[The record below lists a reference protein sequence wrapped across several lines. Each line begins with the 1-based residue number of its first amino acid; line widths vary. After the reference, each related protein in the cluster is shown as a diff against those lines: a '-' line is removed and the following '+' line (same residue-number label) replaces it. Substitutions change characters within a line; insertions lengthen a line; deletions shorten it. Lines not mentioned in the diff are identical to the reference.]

1 MPNFNFNIRFF
12 ITGFVLL
19 VLSFTAIAQ
28 ENTGVGEKKDTV
40 SLNVKK
46 EGSAI
51 KSKIKYQAKDSILFS
66 VERKIVKLY
75 HDAVVEYETVHL
87 RAEYIE
93 INFNTKSIKAFGLL
107 DSTGQLIGRPEFKEG
122 DQNFDSDTII
132 YNYETKKGIIYDIF
146 SEQGEGYLHGE
157 KVKKMPDNTILVHNG
172 SYTTCDLHDPHFE
185 IRFNKAKVIPDDK
198 IVTGPVWLVIEDIPT
213 PLALPFGFFP
223 NKKGTKSGILIPT
236 YGQSANRGF
245 YLENGGYY
253 FAISDYVDLA
263 LRGDIYSRGSW
274 GLKAISSYKRKY
286 KYEGNFNISYAIN
299 VFGDKQLP
307 DYVKYKDFFIK
318 WRHAQDPK
326 ARPRSRFTADVQAGS
341 SKYNTFNPSSSQDY
355 LSSSYT
361 SSISYSTTFGSLFNF
376 SANIRHTQNKNTH
389 ALSMSL
395 PELSLSSSKIYP
407 FRPKV
412 SKGKPRSYENISFSY
427 QMNARNTINT
437 IDSLLFDSLN
447 FKNMENGVKHSIP
460 VTWNMKFLKYLN
472 FAFSGTYTER
482 WYFNYVQK
490 EWNNIDSAL
499 VTNTIYHFKSAREFM
514 LGSSLNTKLYIFY
527 SFGRLPLRVIR
538 HVMTPSAT
546 FSWRPDFSQ
555 QKFGYYQY
563 YLTPQS
569 QTPVMYSIFQNAMF
583 GYPGA
588 GKYSNLNLSLS
599 NNFEMKVRSRKDTIT
614 GTKKIVLIDNL
625 TLSINRNFA
634 ADSLQWSMMTVS
646 GRTKLFKNLDLSYV
660 LALDPYA
667 VDYAGKRVNVFQY
680 KVDKRLFRPNN
691 DEYGIAATYQLS
703 NKIFRFGKTS
713 DSTSG
718 AVIKYRVPWNLN
730 VSYTF
735 RDGNYF
741 YYTTSNFKKS
751 HSLVF
756 SGDVQLTPNW
766 KISGMVNYDI
776 VSGKFTYPTLNI
788 HRDLHCWEIVFN
800 WIPIGFRQSY
810 NMTIRVKATMLQDL
824 KLTKKTDWR
833 DFY

>member
-12 ITGFVLL
+12 ITGLVFL
-19 VLSFTAIAQ
+19 VLSLASQAQ
-28 ENTGVGEKKDTV
+28 EDIGSAVKKDSV
-40 SLNVKK
+40 KMSVKK

-75 HDAVVEYETVHL
+75 HEAVVEYEDVNL
-87 RAEYIE
+87 KAEYIE
-93 INFNTKSIKAFGLL
+93 INFNNKTIKAYGMP
-107 DSTGQLIGRPEFKEG
+107 DSLGRLFGRPDFMQG
-122 DQNFDSDTII
+122 DQKFDSDTII

-157 KVKKMPDNTILVHNG
+157 KVKKLPDNTILVRDG
-172 SYTTCDLHDPHFE
+172 SFTTCDLHDPHFE
-185 IRFNKAKVIPDDK
+185 IKFNKAKVIPNDK

-236 YGQSANRGF
+236 YGQSTNRGF

-253 FAISDYVDLA
+253 FAISDYMDLA
-263 LRGDIYSRGSW
+263 LRADIYSRGSW
-274 GLKAISSYKRKY
+274 GVKALSAYKRKY
-286 KYEGNFNISYAIN
+286 KYEGNFSISFAEN

-307 DYVKYKDFFIK
+307 DYVKYRDFFIK

-326 ARPRSRFTADVQAGS
+326 ARPRSRFSADVQAGS
-341 SKYNTFNPSSSQDY
+341 SKYNTFNPSSTQDY

-361 SSISYSTTFGSLFNF
+361 SSVSYSTTFGTLFNF
-376 SANIRHTQNKNTH
+376 SANFRHTQNKTTH
-389 ALSMSL
+389 ALSMNL

-412 SKGKPRSYENISFSY
+412 MKGKPRSYQNINFSY

-437 IDSLLFDSLN
+437 IDSLLFDSLSL
-447 FKNMENGVKHSIP
+447 KNMDNGVKHTIP
-460 VTWNMKFLKYLN
+460 VSWNMKFLKYFN

-482 WYFNYVQK
+482 WYFRYMEQ
-490 EWNNIDSAL
+490 EWNNVDSAL
-499 VTNTIYHFKSAREFM
+499 LTNTVNQFRAAREFM
-514 LGSSLNTKLYIFY
+514 LGSSLNTKMYVFY
-527 SFGRLPLRVIR
+527 SFGRLPLREIR
-538 HVMTPSAT
+538 HVITPSAT
-546 FSWRPDFSQ
+546 FSWRPDFSE
-555 QKFGYYQY
+555 QKYGYYRY

-588 GKYSNLNLSLS
+588 GKYSNLNLSLT
-599 NNFEMKVRSRKDTIT
+599 NNFEMKVRNRKDTVT
-614 GTKKIVLIDNL
+614 GTRKITLIDNL
-625 TLSINRNFA
+625 TLAINRNFA

-646 GRTKLFKNLDLSYV
+646 GRTKLFKNFDLSYV
-660 LALDPYA
+660 IALDPYA
-667 VDYAGKRVNVFQY
+667 MDSNGRRINVFQFD
-680 KVDKRLFRPNN
+680 VDHRLFRRNN

-703 NKIFRFGKTS
+703 NKSFRFGHQK
-713 DSTSG
+713 DSTG
-718 AVIKYRVPWNLN
+718 TAIKYRVPWNLN
-730 VSYTF
+730 LTYTF

-741 YYTTSNFKKS
+741 YYTSADFRKS
-751 HSLVF
+751 HSVVF
-756 SGDVQLTPNW
+756 SGDIQLTPNW
-766 KISGMVNYDI
+766 KISGMGSYDI
-776 VSGKFTYPTLNI
+776 ITGKFTYATLNI
-788 HRDLHCWEIVFN
+788 HRDLHCWEIIFN